1 MSGLKNPTDC
11 MTFVKRMLK
20 QSKRVSRIA
29 VAFLLL
35 FWLTPTLANAGSS
48 IETKTD
54 FGKFQTTVTSKST
67 GASAIC
73 NDGTFSYSQS
83 RQGTCSWHN
92 GVRQW
97 CPCGV
102 NSGSMNWSNNSLKAW
117 PSEWE
122 TGTVICKTEIQAAMK
137 KSTSI
142 YFGLLQSQLRK
153 MGAYTGPIDGRWGSQ
168 SRRALEKFSDF
179 FSLTEYGL
187 SDLQQ
192 TYVGVNI
199 LGLFAGCV
207 NYYRG

>member
-1 MSGLKNPTDC
+1 MKIVRWLIVVASLMLASGVPA
-11 MTFVKRMLK
+11 
-20 QSKRVSRIA
+20 S
-29 VAFLLL
+29 
-35 FWLTPTLANAGSS
+35 PANAVSS

-54 FGKFQTTVTSKST
+54 FGRYQLTVSSKLS

-73 NDGTFSYSQS
+73 NDGTFSYSQN

-97 CPCGV
+97 CPCGA

-137 KSTSI
+137 KSTNI

-153 MGAYTGPIDGRWGSQ
+153 MGAYTGPIDGRFGSQ